1 MSQAKVEQRKKEK
14 KNRVKIMR
22 REKVSRGL
30 TAFLGVVIVAAI
42 GVWIGFSVY
51 QRQKAAALENIEYTD
66 INLSALSDYEYA
78 LSE

>member
-14 KNRVKIMR
+14 KNREKIMR
-22 REKVSRGL
+22 KEKTSRVL
-30 TAFLGVVIVAAI
+30 TAFLGIVVIAAI

-51 QRQKAAALENIEYTD
+51 QRQKAAALEDIEYTD
-66 INLSALSDYEYA
+66 INLSAVNDFESS